1 MGYADF
7 FFELNLLP
15 PYSLHSQG
23 DKNKWNAKNYLLY
36 QYLKYSRLR
45 WNCNTKFT
53 ILRRLSN
60 WFLIASEPT
69 LLPLQS
75 SRFFGSK
82 FFFYFQPLVCLSS
95 LLFYLL
101 SFSSNP
107 CVPICLLLFSS
118 LLLAI
123 YYHYFVSLS
132 NPFFIKILNLY
143 IIILCTH
150 LYRTSF
156 QYLSITCN
164 AFIACYI
171 RCNKYVIGINQE

>member
-95 LLFYLL
+95 LFFYLL
-101 SFSSNP
+101 SFSSAP
-107 CVPICLLLFSS
+107 VCLYAFFFFLFS
-118 LLLAI
+118 
-123 YYHYFVSLS
+123 YW
-132 NPFFIKILNLY
+132 LY
-143 IIILCTH
+143 IVIILFPFPTP
-150 LYRTSF
+150 
-156 QYLSITCN
+156 LS
-164 AFIACYI
+164 
-171 RCNKYVIGINQE
+171 